1 MQILGPDEGALPTLP
16 PTPILERYLFESPTV
31 PATLLVILGLAV
43 LIWGLKR
50 QKKAP
55 PMIAALVL
63 FALALSLYFVAGEVT
78 TPREVLRERTAELVG
93 DVAMSDAAG
102 VRLLVADTIRVG
114 PSDNASGFAR
124 SIPKITGRDQL
135 ESVMSL
141 RMGQRGSLVG
151 SHQILETRAGLD
163 GPGIGRTLVR
173 VRVRGPNDA
182 YINHSWWEI
191 EWRQSGETWLATR
204 IEAIWIQ
211 G

>member
-1 MQILGPDEGALPTLP
+1 MQILGPDEGALPSLP
-16 PTPILERYLFESPTV
+16 PAPILERYLYESPTV
-31 PATLLVILGLAV
+31 PAALLVILGLAV

-50 QKKAP
+50 EKKAP

-63 FALALSLYFVAGEVT
+63 FGLALSAYFVASKVT
-78 TPREVLRERTAELVG
+78 TAREVLKQKSAELVD
-93 DVAMSDAAG
+93 DVATSDANG
-102 VRLLVADTIRVG
+102 VRTLVSETIRVG

-151 SHQILETRAGLD
+151 SHQVLETRAGLD
-163 GPGIGRTLVR
+163 GPSIGRTLVR
-173 VRVRGPNDA
+173 VRVRGPNDG

-191 EWRQSGETWLATR
+191 EWRKSGETWLATR